1 MLLFL
6 FITLAIGL
14 ILFYDGYKKEL
25 KKDTDKYNGKELRRR
40 HKDDSVVWMTLEEKR
55 KYDAKKKEEM
65 EVSLGLKK
73 KSLWWHMWHDDNFRS
88 SGYYY

>member
-25 KKDTDKYNGKELRRR
+25 KKDTDKEVCMKSR
-40 HKDDSVVWMTLEEKR
+40 EKR
-55 KYDAKKKEEM
+55 EKSKNKRKSKYT
-65 EVSLGLKK
+65 
-73 KSLWWHMWHDDNFRS
+73 DNVE
-88 SGYYY
+88 GYEIYI